1 MQWAQEERQP
11 LDDFTLWLE
20 IKRLIKAVYPQGE
33 VMLKEDDEDNLSV
46 IFAEESFKENA
57 DFEEFVKKLLAER
70 FGADILAKTTFC
82 PVSAE
87 QFKVVY

>member
-20 IKRLIKAVYPQGE
+20 IKRLIKAVYPQGD

-57 DFEEFVKKLLAER
+57 EFEVRGLRCFIR
-70 FGADILAKTTFC
+70 R
-82 PVSAE
+82 
-87 QFKVVY
+87 QRR